1 AVVELGLGIAS
12 YTYGGLLGVFALGIF
27 TKKIE
32 RIDAIIGFF
41 TGLISLLF
49 LVKGPI
55 QNLLPG
61 QGLTIAWPLYTV
73 IGSAIV
79 LLVGHMSYFLR
90 RHSSKPECLD

>member
-1 AVVELGLGIAS
+1 ML
-12 YTYGGLLGVFALGIF
+12 
-27 TKKIE
+27 TKKID
-32 RIDAIIGFF
+32 RTDAIIGFF

-55 QNLLPG
+55 QDLLPG

-79 LLVGHMSYFLR
+79 FIVGHISYFLR
-90 RHSSKPECLD
+90 RPSHKTEI